1 MTMLPHVNSNDRP
14 KPAKIELTAKLNIK
28 LTTKLRLTNAV
39 TGITTNPGSTIR
51 TDCTVDAI
59 HSGRNSS
66 LATHSRRMLERSDPS
81 SCLFSV
87 PILFPKKLSV
97 LRLPGSEPEVGSDGA
112 SSFHK
117 IRSGFTVWTWML
129 SSLSR
134 DLVRLGGTRSTE
146 RLTLNVRIVWS
157 A

>member
-1 MTMLPHVNSNDRP
+1 MPILPSATRTDRP
-14 KPAKIELTAKLNIK
+14 NPAKIELTAKLNIK

-146 RLTLNVRIVWS
+146 RL
-157 A
+157 